1 MRLIIGMGGAS
12 GIIHG
17 IRLLEILQPM
27 ADVETHLVMS
37 KTARIT
43 LAVETEYSL
52 DRVEAMADHVHK
64 IGNVAASIASGS
76 FQTDGMIL
84 AACSMKNLSAV
95 VHSMADDLLTR
106 AADVCLKEQ
115 RRLVLMP
122 RETPLHAGHC
132 ALLLDA
138 ARLGAIIAPPMP
150 AFYIKPQTIDDLVDH
165 SVGRVL
171 DLFGIDSQ
179 GVKRWTGPMAE
190 DYTDETVDQD
200 ASAFW
205 AFSLALYGRDDVAE
219 ACLYLQDHLGA
230 NVNLILYLCFRWR
243 AHQLVL
249 SRMIWRSCA
258 RPWII
263 MMRRSCAPCGRFGA
277 G

>member
-1 MRLIIGMGGAS
+1 
-12 GIIHG
+12 
-17 IRLLEILQPM
+17 
-27 ADVETHLVMS
+27 MS

-52 DRVEAMADHVHK
+52 DAVEAMADHVHK

-150 AFYIKPQTIDDLVDH
+150 AFYIKPQSIDDLVDH

-179 GVKRWTGPMAE
+179 GVKRWAGPH
-190 DYTDETVDQD
+190 
-200 ASAFW
+200 
-205 AFSLALYGRDDVAE
+205 G
-219 ACLYLQDHLGA
+219 
-230 NVNLILYLCFRWR
+230 
-243 AHQLVL
+243 
-249 SRMIWRSCA
+249 
-258 RPWII
+258 
-263 MMRRSCAPCGRFGA
+263 
-277 G
+277 